1 MQIQSAYTK
10 LQRPQVRIQ
19 RPISWFQLGFG
30 LLSSA
35 GAKLKEF
42 WFYQNSTWTHGEATD
57 VWSVTLLNPHDYVLV
72 KEAWLFSSL
81 RSSPSSPDP
90 EWTIRSP
97 VITMAHAE
105 RTSRYGLVSEHLILA
120 SGFCVRPLSSVQAGQ
135 WNRAPR
141 SWHRSASVPGTTFVD
156 ITAILFSRLKTLR
169 PKFVQP
175 GVGRS
180 GVQTQLS

>member
-1 MQIQSAYTK
+1 MQIQSADTK
-10 LQRPQVRIQ
+10 LQWPQVRIQ

-35 GAKLKEF
+35 GAKLRVLSLSRLDLDSRRS
-42 WFYQNSTWTHGEATD
+42 YC
-57 VWSVTLLNPHDYVLV
+57 VWSVSPLNPHDYVLV
-72 KEAWLFSSL
+72 QEAWLFSSL

-97 VITMAHAE
+97 VVTMAHAE
-105 RTSRYGLVSEHLILA
+105 RASRYGLVSEHLILA

-135 WNRAPR
+135 GNRAPC
-141 SWHRSASVPGTTFVD
+141 SWHCSASVPGTTFAD

-169 PKFVQP
+169 PKSVQP

-180 GVQTQLS
+180 GV